1 MDQDEESF
9 NNFIERDARD
19 AHDARDARD
28 AKVRRVSAE
37 SRPFSGVKKRWLC
50 ADKFEKENCPVT
62 VV

>member
-9 NNFIERDARD
+9 NNFIER
-19 AHDARDARD
+19 DARDARD

-50 ADKFEKENCPVT
+50 ADKFEKENWPVT
-62 VV
+62 VL